1 MGSYGRYP
9 GVKGISD
16 LDFIMSDSLWET
28 YKDKSGTLLSE
39 VKEALLEG
47 YPTKK
52 VRKDSLVVVVEFA
65 DLKFE
70 VQLVF

>member
-1 MGSYGRYP
+1 
-9 GVKGISD
+9 
-16 LDFIMSDSLWET
+16 MSDSLWET